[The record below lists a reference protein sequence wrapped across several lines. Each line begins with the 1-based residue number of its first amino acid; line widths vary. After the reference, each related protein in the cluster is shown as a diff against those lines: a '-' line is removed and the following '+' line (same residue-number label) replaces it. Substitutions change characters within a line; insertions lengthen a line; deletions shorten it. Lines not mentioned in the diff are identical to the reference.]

1 VPQEPGGRSAL
12 VRLFWVASSSD
23 RTGGRVERWRAHGS
37 VRRLTRGFRRG
48 PQSGSHGDVS
58 SAPLR
63 FRTAVFRQYGSKPR
77 CVAISHALPPRRP
90 SLSAKSAYPRAL
102 PGLTWP
108 SSLMSLLRT
117 PPALVRYRPASGS
130 LSSDHL
136 GPRALRSGRVMLSL
150 PSTLSGPIRQSR
162 PHPLTSQ
169 EHWLYRRSSPDDL
182 VWAAIETF
190 PALGQCSFHTCRHL
204 YAGRRSRSISPMSPC
219 SRRLPHQTSESAP
232 PQSRP
237 RLLSGGIST
246 LPPVFALLRPARLL
260 ALLDRSDLG
269 RHRSPAA
276 EDFLPELSL
285 GKVALPASRVS
296 LYGTRGGRRD
306 RTFTGRSTAVTGCT
320 VRVPSSTRIGSSA
333 KSGSSHAAQRESVH
347 VWGVS
352 FVRNALLSRM
362 ARSLRKSRTA
372 VGGQDYL

>member
-1 VPQEPGGRSAL
+1 MVCCHQPCPSPKASELKRQVRIPSGTSRFDMAFVAYVPPADSAGPYP
-12 VRLFWVASSSD
+12 VPARL
-23 RTGGRVERWRAHGS
+23 
-37 VRRLTRGFRRG
+37 RLTQQRPPWPTG
-48 PQSGSHGDVS
+48 PL
-58 SAPLR
+58 LR
-63 FRTAVFRQYGSKPR
+63 KGYV
-77 CVAISHALPPRRP
+77 VP
-90 SLSAKSAYPRAL
+90 SLHAIRPDPPVSTAPPDFPRTLVIQEAL
-102 PGLTWP
+102 
-108 SSLMSLLRT
+108 
-117 PPALVRYRPASGS
+117 
-130 LSSDHL
+130 
-136 GPRALRSGRVMLSL
+136 
-150 PSTLSGPIRQSR
+150 
-162 PHPLTSQ
+162 
-169 EHWLYRRSSPDDL
+169 PDDL

-260 ALLDRSDLG
+260 ALLDRSDLE

-320 VRVPSSTRIGSSA
+320 V
-333 KSGSSHAAQRESVH
+333 
-347 VWGVS
+347 
-352 FVRNALLSRM
+352 
-362 ARSLRKSRTA
+362 
-372 VGGQDYL
+372 

>member
-1 VPQEPGGRSAL
+1 MAFVAYVPPADSAGPYP
-12 VRLFWVASSSD
+12 VPARL
-23 RTGGRVERWRAHGS
+23 
-37 VRRLTRGFRRG
+37 RLTQQRPPWPTG
-48 PQSGSHGDVS
+48 PL
-58 SAPLR
+58 LR
-63 FRTAVFRQYGSKPR
+63 KGYV
-77 CVAISHALPPRRP
+77 VP
-90 SLSAKSAYPRAL
+90 SLHAIRPDPPVSTAPPDFPRTLVIQEAL
-102 PGLTWP
+102 
-108 SSLMSLLRT
+108 
-117 PPALVRYRPASGS
+117 
-130 LSSDHL
+130 
-136 GPRALRSGRVMLSL
+136 
-150 PSTLSGPIRQSR
+150 
-162 PHPLTSQ
+162 
-169 EHWLYRRSSPDDL
+169 PDDL
-182 VWAAIETF
+182 VWAASETF

-260 ALLDRSDLG
+260 ALLDRSDLE

-320 VRVPSSTRIGSSA
+320 VRPAARASVARRRRRLKGRVDL
-333 KSGSSHAAQRESVH
+333 SGKPGAR
-347 VWGVS
+347 
-352 FVRNALLSRM
+352 
-362 ARSLRKSRTA
+362 ARSGIHIVK
-372 VGGQDYL
+372 